1 MMKTYRDKMKKRNK
15 KQLFMWND
23 ENNQVNDEN
32 IQKKNKKKKLET
44 APQLPE
50 AQQIFVAKKIYLC
63 NL

>member
-1 MMKTYRDKMKKRNK
+1 MIKTYRDKIKKRNK
-15 KQLFMWND
+15 KRLFTWDD

-32 IQKKNKKKKLET
+32 IQKKNKKNLET
-44 APQLPE
+44 APQLPD

>member
-1 MMKTYRDKMKKRNK
+1 
-15 KQLFMWND
+15 MWND

-32 IQKKNKKKKLET
+32 IQKKNKKKQET

-50 AQQIFVAKKIYLC
+50 AQQIFVAKEIYLC